1 LTHSGWLECAAQHD
15 KLKCIGHFVD
25 AFRGGLSVISDTTT
39 EVWWGNLVVRSGKL
53 GLCACYT
60 PKLDSRPT
68 FPTIMTSVLEIIP
81 LGGIG
86 EFGMNCMA
94 LRYGDEMIIL
104 DAGMGFPEET
114 AYGVDVS
121 IPNFEFLEPYRDDIT
136 AIVLTHGHEDHL
148 GALPYILKR
157 FNVPVYCSHFTAG
170 LAESKLEEHELLGD
184 VLLHRVEPRDVV
196 ELGAFT
202 VEFIRVSHSL
212 VDCFSL
218 AIKTPVGTIIHTGD
232 YKVDETP
239 VIGEPIDLR
248 SFRRYG
254 QDGVLALLS
263 DSTNATVPGRTP
275 SERAVIPAFE
285 EIFVEAKGRII
296 VAAFASS
303 IHRLQIVMDVSQ
315 QFNRRVCVLGR
326 SMQKNVEVADRLGY
340 LDIPDGLLV
349 SLNQAKLMSD
359 AEVVFLVTGSQGES
373 RAALSQMATQSY
385 KGLTIDEG
393 DTVVLSA
400 RIIPGNERLISRMI
414 GFIYKRGANI
424 IEEKRR
430 LIHVSG
436 HASQED
442 IRILTEAVRPRYV
455 VPIHGEY
462 RMLFRHKEFVKNHLG
477 YAEDDIILIEN
488 GDVLELDGERAA
500 VIDKREV
507 GRTFIDDSGFEEIS
521 SDLIRERKQLAY
533 EGTITLAVTIR
544 DDTGELLGDP
554 RIVARGVRGLSSNGL
569 GSLGQ
574 SSGDDGVAENDML
587 KGALLVVSAAL
598 AGASRQTLE
607 DDSLLKEHLR
617 VELKRFIQKQTGS
630 RPVIMP
636 MIIRV

>member
-1 LTHSGWLECAAQHD
+1 MS
-15 KLKCIGHFVD
+15 
-25 AFRGGLSVISDTTT
+25 
-39 EVWWGNLVVRSGKL
+39 
-53 GLCACYT
+53 
-60 PKLDSRPT
+60 
-68 FPTIMTSVLEIIP
+68 SVLEIIP

-94 LRYGDEMIIL
+94 VRYEDEMLIL
-104 DAGMGFPEET
+104 DAGMGFPEES
-114 AYGVDVS
+114 AYGVDVC
-121 IPNFEFLEPYRDDIT
+121 IPNFDFLEEYRENIT

-148 GALPYILKR
+148 GALPYILKK

-170 LAESKLEEHELLGD
+170 LAESKLTEHDLLGD
-184 VLLHRVEPRDVV
+184 TLLHRVEPRDVV
-196 ELGAFT
+196 ELGVFS

-254 QDGVLALLS
+254 QEGVLALLS

-285 EIFVEAKGRII
+285 EIFAEARGRIV

-303 IHRLQIVMDVSQ
+303 IHRLQIVLDIAQ
-315 QFNRRVCVLGR
+315 QFNRKVCVLGR
-326 SMQKNVEVADRLGY
+326 SMQKNVEISDRLGY

-349 SLNQAKLMSD
+349 SLNEAKQMRD
-359 AEVVFLVTGSQGES
+359 HDIVFLVTGSQGEA
-373 RAALSQMATQSY
+373 RAALSQMATQSF
-385 KGLTIDEG
+385 KGLMIDEG

-414 GFIYKRGANI
+414 GMIYKRGANI

-430 LIHVSG
+430 LVHVSG

-442 IRILTEAVRPRYV
+442 IRIMTEAVRPKFV

-477 YAEDDIILIEN
+477 YAEENIILIEN
-488 GDVLELDGERAA
+488 GDVLELDGERA
-500 VIDKREV
+500 VVVGKREI
-507 GRTFIDDSGFEEIS
+507 GRTFIDDTGFDEIES
-521 SDLIRERKQLAY
+521 ETVRQRRQMAY
-533 EGTITLAVTIR
+533 EGMVTLIVTV
-544 DDTGELLGDP
+544 DAETGEVQGEP
-554 RIVARGVRGLSSNGL
+554 EIVTRGVRGFDSRN
-569 GSLGQ
+569 
-574 SSGDDGVAENDML
+574 
-587 KGALLVVSAAL
+587 GALNDARRIVAASI
-598 AGASRQTLE
+598 AGASRQTLSDE
-607 DDSLLKEHLR
+607 SLLKEHVR
-617 VELKRFIQKQTGS
+617 VELKRFIQKLTGAK
-630 RPVIMP
+630 PVIMP
-636 MIIRV
+636 VVVQV

>member
-1 LTHSGWLECAAQHD
+1 VS
-15 KLKCIGHFVD
+15 
-25 AFRGGLSVISDTTT
+25 
-39 EVWWGNLVVRSGKL
+39 
-53 GLCACYT
+53 
-60 PKLDSRPT
+60 
-68 FPTIMTSVLEIIP
+68 SVLEIIP

-94 LRYGDEMIIL
+94 VRYGDEMLIL

-121 IPNFEFLEPYRDDIT
+121 VPNFDFLEEYRDNIT
-136 AIVLTHGHEDHL
+136 AVVLTHGHEDHL
-148 GALPYILKR
+148 GALPYILKK

-170 LAESKLEEHELLGD
+170 LAESKLEEHDLLGD
-184 VLLHRVEPRDVV
+184 TLLHRVEPRDVV
-196 ELGAFT
+196 ELGVFS

-212 VDCFSL
+212 IDCFSL

-254 QDGVLALLS
+254 QEGVLALLS

-285 EIFVEAKGRII
+285 EIFAEARGRII

-303 IHRLQIVMDVSQ
+303 IHRLQIVIDTAQ
-315 QFNRRVCVLGR
+315 QFNRKVCVLGR
-326 SMQKNVEVADRLGY
+326 SMQKNVEISDRLGY
-340 LDIPDGLLV
+340 LDIHDGLLV
-349 SLNQAKLMSD
+349 SLNEAKQMRD
-359 AEVVFLVTGSQGES
+359 HEIVFLVTGSQGET

-385 KGLTIDEG
+385 KGLMIDEG

-414 GFIYKRGANI
+414 GMIYKRGANI

-430 LIHVSG
+430 LVHVSG

-442 IRILTEAVRPRYV
+442 IRIMTEAVRPRFV

-477 YAEDDIILIEN
+477 YAEENIILIEN
-488 GDVLELDGERAA
+488 GDVLQLDGERA
-500 VIDKREV
+500 VVVEKREV
-507 GRTFIDDSGFEEIS
+507 PRTFIDDSGFEEITS
-521 SDLIRERKQLAY
+521 ETVRQRRQMAY
-533 EGTITLAVTIR
+533 EGMITLIVTV
-544 DDTGELLGDP
+544 DADTGEVQGEP
-554 RIVARGVRGLSSNGL
+554 EIVARGVRGQDAGNGF
-569 GSLGQ
+569 SE
-574 SSGDDGVAENDML
+574 DACRII
-587 KGALLVVSAAL
+587 AA
-598 AGASRQTLE
+598 AITGASRDTLNDE
-607 DDSLLKEHLR
+607 SLLKEHVR
-617 VELKRFIQKQTGS
+617 VELKRFIQKLTGA

-636 MIIRV
+636 VVVQI

>member
-1 LTHSGWLECAAQHD
+1 MS
-15 KLKCIGHFVD
+15 
-25 AFRGGLSVISDTTT
+25 
-39 EVWWGNLVVRSGKL
+39 N
-53 GLCACYT
+53 
-60 PKLDSRPT
+60 
-68 FPTIMTSVLEIIP
+68 VLEIIP

-86 EFGMNCMA
+86 EFGMNCMSV
-94 LRYGDEMIIL
+94 RYGDEMIIL

-114 AYGVDVS
+114 AYGVDIS
-121 IPNFEFLEPYRDDIT
+121 IPNFDFLEEYRDNIT

-148 GALPYILKR
+148 GALPFILKK

-170 LAESKLEEHELLGD
+170 LAESKLEEHDLLGD
-184 VLLHRVEPRDVV
+184 TLLHRVEPRDVV
-196 ELGAFT
+196 EIGPFT
-202 VEFIRVSHSL
+202 IEFIRVSHSL

-254 QDGVLALLS
+254 QEGVLALLS

-285 EIFVEAKGRII
+285 EIFAEATGRII

-303 IHRLQIVMDVSQ
+303 IHRLQIVLDIAQ
-315 QFNRRVCVLGR
+315 QFNRNVCVLGR
-326 SMQKNVEVADRLGY
+326 SMQKNVEIADRLGY

-349 SLNQAKLMSD
+349 SLNQAKQTKD
-359 AEVVFLVTGSQGES
+359 NRIVFLVTGSQGES

-385 KGLTIDEG
+385 KGMTIEEG

-400 RIIPGNERLISRMI
+400 RIIPGNERTISRMI

-442 IRILTEAVRPRYV
+442 IRIMTEAVRPKFV

-462 RMLFRHKEFVKNHLG
+462 RMLFRHKEFIKNHVG
-477 YAEDDIILIEN
+477 YAEENIILIEN

-500 VIDKREV
+500 VVNKRDI
-507 GRTFIDDSGFEEIS
+507 GRTFIDDSGFEEIERETV
-521 SDLIRERKQLAY
+521 RERKQLAS
-533 EGTITLAVTIR
+533 EGMVTVIVTI
-544 DDTGELLGDP
+544 DPETGELQATP
-554 RIVARGVRGLSSNGL
+554 EIVMRGVQGFDGVN
-569 GSLGQ
+569 GSLKDAQ
-574 SSGDDGVAENDML
+574 QVIE
-587 KGALLVVSAAL
+587 AAVT
-598 AGASRQTLE
+598 GASRDMLR
-607 DDSLLKEHLR
+607 DPSLLKEHLR
-617 VELKRFIQKQTGS
+617 VELKRFIQKLTGA

-636 MIIRV
+636 VVVEVNSADEVYEPVA

>member
-1 LTHSGWLECAAQHD
+1 MA
-15 KLKCIGHFVD
+15 
-25 AFRGGLSVISDTTT
+25 
-39 EVWWGNLVVRSGKL
+39 
-53 GLCACYT
+53 
-60 PKLDSRPT
+60 
-68 FPTIMTSVLEIIP
+68 SVLEIIP

-94 LRYGDEMIIL
+94 VRFGDEMLIL
-104 DAGMGFPEET
+104 DAGMGFPEES

-121 IPNFEFLEPYRDDIT
+121 IPNFNFLEEYRDAIT
-136 AIVLTHGHEDHL
+136 AIILTHGHEDHL
-148 GALPYILKR
+148 GALPYLLKK

-170 LAESKLEEHELLGD
+170 LAESKLDEHELLGD
-184 VLLHRVEPRDVV
+184 VLLHRVEPRDVINV
-196 ELGAFT
+196 GVFSI
-202 VEFIRVSHSL
+202 EFIRVSHSL

-218 AIKTPVGTIIHTGD
+218 AITTPVGIIIHTGD

-285 EIFVEAKGRII
+285 EIFTEAKGRII

-349 SLNQAKLMSD
+349 SLNEAKQMRD
-359 AEVVFLVTGSQGES
+359 EDVVFLVTGSQGES
-373 RAALSQMATQSY
+373 RAALSQMSTQSY
-385 KGLTIDEG
+385 KGLMVEEG

-430 LIHVSG
+430 LVHVSG

-442 IRILTEAVRPRYV
+442 IRIMTEAVKPKFV

-477 YAEDDIILIEN
+477 YAEENIILIEN
-488 GDVLELDGERAA
+488 GDVLELDGERA
-500 VIDKREV
+500 IITDKREI
-507 GRTFIDDSGFEEIS
+507 GRTFIDESGFEEINS
-521 SDLIRERKQLAY
+521 ETVRERKQLAY
-533 EGTITLAVTIR
+533 EGTITVVVTI
-544 DDTGELLGDP
+544 DEESGELLDEP
-554 RIVARGVRGLSSNGL
+554 RIVARGVRGLGTNGFRNGNGNYL
-569 GSLGQ
+569 MA
-574 SSGDDGVAENDML
+574 DT
-587 KGALLVVSAAL
+587 KRVVTASIT
-598 AGASRQTLE
+598 GASRQTLADE
-607 DDSLLKEHLR
+607 SLLKEHVR
-617 VELKRFIQKQTGS
+617 VELKRFIQKQTGA

-636 MIIRV
+636 VIVLV

>member
-1 LTHSGWLECAAQHD
+1 MS
-15 KLKCIGHFVD
+15 
-25 AFRGGLSVISDTTT
+25 
-39 EVWWGNLVVRSGKL
+39 N
-53 GLCACYT
+53 
-60 PKLDSRPT
+60 
-68 FPTIMTSVLEIIP
+68 VLEIIP

-94 LRYGDEMIIL
+94 VRYEDEMIIL
-104 DAGMGFPEET
+104 DAGMGFPEES

-121 IPNFEFLEPYRDDIT
+121 IPNFEFLEEYREHIT
-136 AIVLTHGHEDHL
+136 AVILTHGHEDHL
-148 GALPYILKR
+148 GALPYLLKR

-170 LAESKLEEHELLGD
+170 LAESKLEEHELVENTLI
-184 VLLHRVEPRDVV
+184 HRVVPRDVV
-196 ELGAFT
+196 EVGVFT
-202 VEFIRVSHSL
+202 IEFIRVSHSL

-239 VIGEPIDLR
+239 VIGEAIDLR

-254 QDGVLALLS
+254 QEGVLALLS

-285 EIFVEAKGRII
+285 EIFAEAPGRIV

-303 IHRLQIVMDVSQ
+303 IHRLQIVLDVAQ
-315 QFNRRVCVLGR
+315 QFNRKVCVLGR
-326 SMQKNVEVADRLGY
+326 SMQKNVEIADRLGY

-349 SLNQAKLMSD
+349 SLNQTKQMSD
-359 AEVVFLVTGSQGES
+359 REVVLLVTGSQGES
-373 RAALSQMATQSY
+373 RAALSQMATQIY
-385 KGLTIDEG
+385 KGIMIEES

-400 RIIPGNERLISRMI
+400 RIIPGNERTISRMI

-430 LIHVSG
+430 LVHVSG

-442 IRILTEAVRPRYV
+442 IRIMTEAVRPKFV

-477 YAEDDIILIEN
+477 YAEENIVLIEN

-500 VIDKREV
+500 VVNKRDI
-507 GRTFIDDSGFEEIS
+507 GRTFIDETGFEEIGR
-521 SDLIRERKQLAY
+521 DTVRERRQMAND
-533 EGTITLAVTIR
+533 GMVTFVVTINSK
-544 DDTGELLGDP
+544 TGELQAP
-554 RIVARGVRGLSSNGL
+554 PEIVARGVRGFDVGNGFTEEAC
-569 GSLGQ
+569 
-574 SSGDDGVAENDML
+574 GVIM
-587 KGALLVVSAAL
+587 AAL
-598 AGASRQTLE
+598 TGASRE
-607 DDSLLKEHLR
+607 MIKDESLLKEHLR
-617 VELKRFIQKQTGS
+617 VELKRFIQKRTGG

-636 MIIRV
+636 VIVQV

>member
-1 LTHSGWLECAAQHD
+1 MS
-15 KLKCIGHFVD
+15 
-25 AFRGGLSVISDTTT
+25 
-39 EVWWGNLVVRSGKL
+39 NL
-53 GLCACYT
+53 
-60 PKLDSRPT
+60 
-68 FPTIMTSVLEIIP
+68 LEIIP

-86 EFGMNCMA
+86 EFGMNCMSV
-94 LRYGDEMIIL
+94 RYGDDMIIL

-114 AYGVDVS
+114 AYGVDIS
-121 IPNFEFLEPYRDDIT
+121 IPNFDFLEEYRENIT

-148 GALPYILKR
+148 GALPYILKK

-170 LAESKLEEHELLGD
+170 LAESKLEEHDLLGD
-184 VLLHRVEPRDVV
+184 TLLHRVEPRDVV
-196 ELGAFT
+196 EIGPFT
-202 VEFIRVSHSL
+202 IEFIRVSHSL

-218 AIKTPVGTIIHTGD
+218 AIKTPVGTIVHTGD

-254 QDGVLALLS
+254 QEGVLALLS

-285 EIFVEAKGRII
+285 EIFAEASGRLI

-303 IHRLQIVMDVSQ
+303 IHRLQIVLDIAQ
-315 QFNRRVCVLGR
+315 QFNRKVCVLGR
-326 SMQKNVEVADRLGY
+326 SMQKNVEIAERLGY

-349 SLNQAKLMSD
+349 PLNDAKQMKD
-359 AEVVFLVTGSQGES
+359 NRIVFLVTGSQGEA
-373 RAALSQMATQSY
+373 RAALSQMANQSY
-385 KGLTIDEG
+385 KGLTIEEG

-400 RIIPGNERLISRMI
+400 RIIPGNERTISRMI

-430 LIHVSG
+430 LVHVSG

-442 IRILTEAVRPRYV
+442 IRIMTEALRPKFV

-477 YAEDDIILIEN
+477 YAEENIILIEN

-500 VIDKREV
+500 VVNKRDI
-507 GRTFIDDSGFEEIS
+507 GRTFIDDTGFEEIERETV
-521 SDLIRERKQLAY
+521 RERKQIAS
-533 EGTITLAVTIR
+533 EGIVTLVVTI
-544 DDTGELLGDP
+544 DAETGQLQAQPE
-554 RIVARGVRGLSSNGL
+554 IVMRGVQGFDGVN
-569 GSLGQ
+569 GSLKDARQ
-574 SSGDDGVAENDML
+574 VIE
-587 KGALLVVSAAL
+587 AAI
-598 AGASRQTLE
+598 AGASRDMLKDQT
-607 DDSLLKEHLR
+607 LLKEHVRL
-617 VELKRFIQKQTGS
+617 ELKRFIQKLTGG

-636 MIIRV
+636 VVVQV